1 MGSGDR
7 PDEAVRMKE
16 AIDGYIAACNTG
28 NAEAIAAFF
37 APGAVHYFPPS
48 YGGPFRGPQAIGE
61 VFARLVQAS
70 ASCWSIDQILLD
82 PGGNQAVAEWTVQR
96 TGLTL
101 RGAEWYEFDPAT
113 GLITEIRAY
122 LASPPASGASR
133 LELEGF
139 PYADRGYTTGS

>member
-16 AIDGYIAACNTG
+16 AIHGYIAACNTG

-37 APGAVHYFPPS
+37 APGAVHYFPPG

-70 ASCWSIDQILLD
+70 ASCWSIDQILFD
-82 PGGNQAVAEWTVQR
+82 PGGNQAVAEWTVRR

-122 LASPPASGASR
+122 LASPPAFGASR

-139 PYADRGYTTGS
+139 PYADRGYTIDS